1 MSVDMNAVITGL
13 TAGEGLPMDIGLSHG
28 DYSVTEV
35 KEATEVVFLGPGSKI
50 EQEQARRLVRK
61 TGVANSF
68 SDSGNTE
75 LTMIGKDGSRY
86 VRTKIRFVVEDGKAL
101 KLWIKNRSGAALQ
114 TGSTIRFSGDIYG
127 RWIL

>member
-13 TAGEGLPMDIGLSHG
+13 TAGELLPADIGLSHG

-61 TGVANSF
+61 TGVANDF
-68 SDSGNTE
+68 TDADNTE
-75 LTMIGKDGSRY
+75 LAMVGKDGSRY
-86 VRTKIRFVVEDGKAL
+86 VRTKVRFVIEDGKAL
-101 KLWIKNRSGAALQ
+101 KIWIKNRSGAALN
-114 TGSTIRFSGDIYG
+114 TGAILRFSGDIYG